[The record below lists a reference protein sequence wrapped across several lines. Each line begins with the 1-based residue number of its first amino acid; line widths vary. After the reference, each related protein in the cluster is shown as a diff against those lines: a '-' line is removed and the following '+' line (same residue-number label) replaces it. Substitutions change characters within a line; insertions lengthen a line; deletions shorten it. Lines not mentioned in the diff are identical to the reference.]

1 MQFYDGFT
9 SFDETIYFGFEVEP
23 VLFEGVLYRFVF
35 VVGYEVEHPTVQVLF
50 YHWVRVYLLDVR
62 AGG

>member
-1 MQFYDGFT
+1 MQFYYGFT

-35 VVGYEVEHPTVQVLF
+35 VVGYEVEHPTVQMLF
-50 YHWVRVYLLDVR
+50 YH
-62 AGG
+62 